1 MSMKRPQHNMGRAE
15 WIGAESVGVPGQRT
29 FRLLARNRTLSAEL
43 WLEKEQLQALAE
55 AIARMM
61 LEIDTERG
69 FDIPSREPAT
79 SNPKPPDFPARPD
92 ISLQVGALS
101 LSYDSQRDV
110 IAIEATSREEEEVEE
125 DSPPTFRC
133 VTTRE
138 QLQMLQTNAID
149 VISAGR
155 PRCPLCGTPLPAA
168 GTPHF
173 CPPTNGH
180 QKLTED
186 ES

>member
-1 MSMKRPQHNMGRAE
+1 MSMKRPRHNMGRAD

-29 FRLLARNRTLSAEL
+29 FRVIAHNKTLSGEL

-61 LEIDTERG
+61 MEIDTERG
-69 FDIPSREPAT
+69 FDIPPREPSAD
-79 SNPKPPDFPARPD
+79 NPRPPDFPARPD
-92 ISLQVGALS
+92 VSLQVGALR
-101 LSYDSQRDV
+101 LNYDSDRDL
-110 IAIEATSREEEEVEE
+110 ITLEATSREDE
-125 DSPPTFRC
+125 DEDAPPRFRC
-133 VTTRE
+133 LASRE
-138 QLQMLQTNAID
+138 QIQLLQANALD
-149 VISAGR
+149 VLASGR

-180 QKLTED
+180 QKLTLDGE
-186 ES
+186 